1 MGYPRKSPGKR
12 YMVYDIEPASFNAW
26 GLSEGKA
33 IENLLANLPNH
44 VKGTPLFLTIIAF
57 FKFLFL

>member
-26 GLSEGKA
+26 ELSEGKA

-44 VKGTPLFLTIIAF
+44 VKGTPLFLEP
-57 FKFLFL
+57 